1 MSRKMNYLTFIIAS
15 IRNKPGRN
23 LATVFCFAFIAAN
36 VFSAQYLISGASG
49 SFDQGVLRMG
59 ADLMVVPYQY
69 QWFFKGSGPQNT
81 VALVKVDPVTFRF
94 SSGAMEHM
102 KTINNISK
110 MSPQLYVAK
119 LDVPDLSGSPV
130 DIYGI
135 DPATDFTIRP
145 WLQQPLEGALGPGEV
160 IVGNGIPVGKLSR
173 FSLYGHDYVVA
184 GKLDSTQSPIDQTI
198 FMGLDDAYALAA
210 EKGVLGKSD
219 PPINR
224 GDISAVMVQVAP
236 GVDPD
241 VISSRIRQPSTA
253 ITVIKRH
260 FTLDPASQDVS
271 GIPSLLNM
279 ISDVVI
285 VATLPLIAIISAM
298 VSFERQR
305 EIGLFM
311 SMGAKRNVIFSLVIV
326 ESLILAALGGI
337 TGIGASLAVLF
348 LLNMQGF
355 LTSVLQVSFRMPSA
369 TGISMIIV
377 ISLFVVIAI
386 GSIASL
392 WPAYRSSMMNP
403 YDAIRS
409 KGQ

>member
-1 MSRKMNYLTFIIAS
+1 
-15 IRNKPGRN
+15 
-23 LATVFCFAFIAAN
+23 
-36 VFSAQYLISGASG
+36 
-49 SFDQGVLRMG
+49 
-59 ADLMVVPYQY
+59 
-69 QWFFKGSGPQNT
+69 
-81 VALVKVDPVTFRF
+81 
-94 SSGAMEHM
+94 
-102 KTINNISK
+102 
-110 MSPQLYVAK
+110 
-119 LDVPDLSGSPV
+119 
-130 DIYGI
+130 
-135 DPATDFTIRP
+135 
-145 WLQQPLEGALGPGEV
+145 
-160 IVGNGIPVGKLSR
+160 
-173 FSLYGHDYVVA
+173 
-184 GKLDSTQSPIDQTI
+184 
-198 FMGLDDAYALAA
+198 MGLDDAYTLAA
-210 EKGVLGKSD
+210 EEGCPWKIRSPDKPGRYK
-219 PPINR
+219 R
-224 GDISAVMVQVAP
+224 VMVQVSP
-236 GVDPD
+236 GADPD
-241 VISSRIRQPSTA
+241 VINSRIRQPSTA

-279 ISDVVI
+279 ISAVVI

-311 SMGAKRNVIFSLVIV
+311 SMGAKRNVIFSLVIA